1 MSKQNDKNQATIEQK
16 LEQLRQLAAWF
27 ESDEFALQAASDKFE
42 EARKLADDIIES
54 LDSLENT
61 VRIVKD
67 SSRL

>member
-1 MSKQNDKNQATIEQK
+1 MSKQNDEGQATIEQK

-27 ESDEFALQAASDKFE
+27 ESDEFALQTASDKFE

-67 SSRL
+67 SSRS